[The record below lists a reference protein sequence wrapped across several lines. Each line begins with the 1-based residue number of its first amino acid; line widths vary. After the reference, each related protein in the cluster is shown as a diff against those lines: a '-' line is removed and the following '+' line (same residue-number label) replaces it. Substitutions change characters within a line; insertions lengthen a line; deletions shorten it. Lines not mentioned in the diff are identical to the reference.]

1 MITYTISV
9 CDELDIFKTSLQNI
23 TGSLN
28 QDEKLLIQYDIVN
41 GSTDVKNFL
50 DNSNIEYISYSF
62 DGDYSK
68 MKNNLLS
75 NVTTHWVFHLDG
87 DEYIES
93 GSLEINRRLVKDNN
107 KLIDGFLC
115 KRNDINTD
123 TNKIEQIDG
132 SIRLFKN
139 RKWIKYNGII
149 HEGIMGCDSVI
160 ENNEYKIQHLRT
172 EQQISASIN
181 L

>member
-1 MITYTISV
+1 MITYTITI
-9 CDELDIFKTSLQNI
+9 CDELDILKKSLQNI

-28 QDEKLLIQYDIVN
+28 ENEKLLIQYDITS
-41 GSTDVKNFL
+41 GSIDVKNFL
-50 DNSNIEYISYSF
+50 NNSGIQYISYSF

-75 NVTTHWVFHLDG
+75 NVTTPWVFHLDG

-93 GSLEINRRLVKDNN
+93 GSLQINRELVINNN
-107 KLIDGFLC
+107 KLIDGFVC

-123 TNKIEQIDG
+123 KNIIEQVDG

-139 RKWIKYNGII
+139 RKWIKYEGKI
-149 HEGIMGCDSVI
+149 HEGIIGCDSII